1 MKKLTAFVV
10 TVFLTAS
17 FACGQAASPTPISK
31 VALNPQP
38 LPPGKQKTADITMR
52 KAGGQQQELNVQ
64 PQSPGKKVELN
75 PQPLPPR
82 VNSNALSKVA
92 LNPQPLP
99 PGQSVALNP
108 QPFPPSPS
116 NKSTTATGPNGNLN
130 PGTKVGFNPQPDPPG
145 VQKHMDA
152 SSPKLF

>member
-1 MKKLTAFVV
+1 MKKLTAFVMTLV
-10 TVFLTAS
+10 LTS
-17 FACGQAASPTPISK
+17 FAWAQGASSSRATK
-31 VALNPQP
+31 ALNPQP
-38 LPPGKQKTADITMR
+38 LP
-52 KAGGQQQELNVQ
+52 
-64 PQSPGKKVELN
+64 PGKKVELN

-82 VNSNALSKVA
+82 VNSSAISKVA

-108 QPFPPSPS
+108 QPFPPGPS
-116 NKSTTATGPNGNLN
+116 NTSAMTTTSKGNLN
-130 PGTKVGFNPQPDPPG
+130 PGTKVGFNPQPDPPA